1 MPYTVQILK
10 NGRVYGTLGPYAQR
24 ADALA
29 DAAVLK
35 RPGLSVSVVGAAAP
49 TRANNPAALV
59 RVAVPFLLPLLTS
72 MAKGKI
78 QEFLSLDRPGQIEL
92 LRKLARG
99 NPPAKM
105 ALSNDT
111 VADMVADALVSALAE
126 GRGEALVDAAALAAS
141 TVSKNPRRRNFRR
154 TH

>member
-49 TRANNPAALV
+49 TRANNPAAKAAA
-59 RVAVPFLLPLLTS
+59 RVAVSFLLPLLTG
-72 MAKGKI
+72 MVKGKI

-99 NPPAKM
+99 NPPVRM
-105 ALSNDT
+105 ALSSDT
-111 VADMVADALVSALAE
+111 VADTVADALVLALAE
-126 GRGEALVDAAALAAS
+126 GRGEALVDAAALA
-141 TVSKNPRRRNFRR
+141 VSKNPRRRNFRR